1 LLLKPISMILFYT
14 HYITYY
20 QDSIAV
26 NDAKQDNSHT
36 NNNISLPESTAVPL
50 RTTVKKNSTTILQQ
64 KQLRTEKSIVS
75 VPVETVSD
83 SSKLETAPDSV
94 KQVKEHVNTFSYLI
108 HADSF
113 DYNYNNGVFIE
124 KNILKATKEKE
135 LNAIPHQY
143 YRSEL
148 NWTLIIGL
156 ISILLLLTI
165 KTSYQKFLN
174 QVISTLINSQLARK
188 MFLEKNILIR
198 RTFLL
203 LNLNFIIILSLFF
216 LLLAVTFEFEIT
228 NNHILDYL
236 LILSGVIGIILIRYL
251 MFYLTGILFN
261 QLHAINEYIYN
272 KYLFNKNIGLF
283 LLPVV
288 FTSVYVTPVI
298 SKILLVTSLCLLIL
312 ITIIK
317 IFRGFKII
325 LKNGVLLFYT
335 ILYLCTLE
343 LLPLVLGS
351 KLIIILR

>member
-1 LLLKPISMILFYT
+1 MLPKPISMILFYT
-14 HYITYY
+14 HFLTYY
-20 QDSIAV
+20 EDSIAV
-26 NDAKQDNSHT
+26 NDARQDTSPT
-36 NNNISLPESTAVPL
+36 INNILQSESTVVPL
-50 RTTVKKNSTTILQQ
+50 KTAEKKDSTTII
-64 KQLRTEKSIVS
+64 KKKTPITEK
-75 VPVETVSD
+75 PVIIDTVESVSD
-83 SSKLETAPDSV
+83 SSKLETALDSA

-124 KNILKATKEKE
+124 KNVLKATKEKE

-165 KTSYQKFLN
+165 KTNYQKFLN

-188 MFLEKNILIR
+188 MFFEKNILIR

-251 MFYLTGILFN
+251 VFYLTGILFN
-261 QLHAINEYIYN
+261 QLHTVNEYIYN

-283 LLPVV
+283 LIPVV

-298 SKILLVTSLCLLIL
+298 AKILLVASLCLLIL